1 MRDRPSSFAQVKGLL
16 RMRNC
21 PGLLSPCWR
30 VSLVLLPR
38 LLCSSVES
46 VVDHYYQM
54 SPLKKRAKVASA
66 AGSNSSTTAIATT
79 TSTSAVLVLTCES
92 VDAAFDAVAKD
103 PESEDH
109 WITVATL
116 QQRMLQK
123 IRQQEEELQ
132 ALRERRFKRE
142 QEELAT
148 QYERDHLLAQIEVY
162 RTFPLP
168 NLEQLAREECRKA
181 EQSWNETT
189 ATEDNNDASREEILS
204 KFLQVDINDP
214 DQKEAITNKLQKC
227 FEHRAELGKKV
238 QVKRQALQGVQQELK
253 AQQDFLTSLPM
264 HIQTLE
270 RASQSLVKFMQKN
283 GLMHPLSGNER
294 LQRLRRAQTLPAPMY
309 TLFALLQHAID
320 ERCPS
325 PSGNLGSGGGGGI
338 TINIANDDRVVL
350 QFPLPDV
357 INGKKSRQTLSIVFS
372 YDEDSGGQ
380 VKVEPLRHSS
390 LIYHP
395 ELLLEELFEGDSAAA
410 TNTYS
415 WANQLAGLHPVA
427 TAAATISSTGL
438 VLREME
444 RRIQA
449 NAVLSHCLSELQRG
463 KVPTPPGTEAL
474 SSNNNKSATF
484 TKAPEVIDTAVGENH
499 DVFDVVVE
507 NAAVDVKV
515 QIHRHQYPVKPP
527 IWAIP
532 LDKTLEQRLNVDLL
546 QAVPEDAG
554 PWLLI
559 HQVRALL
566 DSIPKATAVI
576 ARRGRSR
583 ILEVPVHGER

>member
-1 MRDRPSSFAQVKGLL
+1 MRDLLSSTAQVKGLL
-16 RMRNC
+16 NAKLARPVVPLLARIV
-21 PGLLSPCWR
+21 GLLR
-30 VSLVLLPR
+30 R
-38 LLCSSVES
+38 LLCSSVSS

-66 AGSNSSTTAIATT
+66 AGSNSSTTATAST
-79 TSTSAVLVLTCES
+79 TSTSAVLGLTCES

-132 ALRERRFKRE
+132 AFRERRFKRE

-148 QYERDHLLAQIEVY
+148 QYERDHLLAQIEEC

-189 ATEDNNDASREEILS
+189 ATEDNNDASREEILQ

-309 TLFALLQHAID
+309 TLFALLQHAMD

-325 PSGNLGSGGGGGI
+325 PSGNVGSGSGGGGI
-338 TINIANDDRVVL
+338 SISIANDDRVVL

-372 YDEDSGGQ
+372 YDEIGGGP

-390 LIYHP
+390 LIYYP

-410 TNTYS
+410 SNTYG
-415 WANQLAGLHPVA
+415 WANQLAGLHPMT

-438 VLREME
+438 ILREME

-474 SSNNNKSATF
+474 SSNNNKSVTF
-484 TKAPEVIDTAVGENH
+484 TKAPEGMDTAVGENH
-499 DVFDVVVE
+499 DVFNVVADE
-507 NAAVDVKV
+507 NAAVAVQV
-515 QIHRHQYPVKPP
+515 QIHRHQYPAKPP

-566 DSIPKATAVI
+566 DSIPKSTAVI

-583 ILEVPVHGER
+583 ILGTSAR